1 MRTRAAFSAV
11 LAAALASAASAEMR
25 TFCNPVAIEDYPV
38 GLFCRGLANGSKPSR
53 EPETWLTPDG
63 RTVQFRELAD
73 PSIICE
79 KGVWYLYPSGESDWK
94 TWPVPPT
101 RRNLPRCLQIVGA

>member
-11 LAAALASAASAEMR
+11 LAAAISSAAYAEMR

-79 KGVWYLYPSGESDWK
+79 KGVWYLYPSGDLCYKSTDMGASARGA
-94 TWPVPPT
+94 
-101 RRNLPRCLQIVGA
+101 RRRGQ